1 MGKALLKYL
10 KRIALT
16 AGVLY
21 LLVCGL
27 MYFFQDK
34 LLFHPQPK
42 TISETTA
49 FLSKYPGFDTL
60 SLSMS
65 DGTGLGL
72 YLTKDSGSG
81 QRPLVIYFGGNA
93 EEVSHIADYRK
104 HFPGCRLALV
114 NYRGYGRS
122 QGSPS
127 EQAMFADALGVYDY
141 FAKQPGIDRNRIILT
156 GRSIGTGVA
165 TYLASQ
171 RHAKAVV
178 LITPYESMTAVAGEK
193 YPFVPVSLLLKHR
206 FESERYAATVSSP
219 LLALIAKNDR
229 VIPKAH
235 AYRLLE
241 HWKGPHSAL
250 EVEADHNSIMSE
262 EQIWKG
268 IEDFIGSLD

>member
-10 KRIALT
+10 KRIAIT

-21 LLVCGL
+21 IAICAL

-34 LLFHPQPK
+34 LLFHPQPR
-42 TISETTA
+42 ILSESSA
-49 FLSKYPGFDTL
+49 FLKQYPDFDTL
-60 SLSMS
+60 SLPMS
-65 DGTGLGL
+65 DGTRLGL
-72 YLTKDSGSG
+72 YLSKDSGSG

-127 EQAMFADALGVYDY
+127 EQTMFSDALGVYDY
-141 FAKQPGIDRNRIILT
+141 FAKQQGIDRSQIILT
-156 GRSIGTGVA
+156 GRSIGTGVV

-206 FESERYAATVSSP
+206 FESERYAKTIASP
-219 LLALIAKNDR
+219 VLALIAKNDR

-235 AYRLLE
+235 AYKLLE
-241 HWKGPHSAL
+241 HWKGTHTAFEL
-250 EVEADHNSIMSE
+250 DADHNSIMSE
-262 EQIWKG
+262 EQLWKG
-268 IEDFIGSLD
+268 IEDFIRSLD